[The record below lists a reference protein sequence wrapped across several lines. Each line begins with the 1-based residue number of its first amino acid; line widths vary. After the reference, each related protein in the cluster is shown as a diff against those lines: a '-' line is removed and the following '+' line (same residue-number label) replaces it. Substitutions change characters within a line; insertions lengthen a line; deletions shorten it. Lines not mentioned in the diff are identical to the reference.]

1 MQRSQAE
8 SNSTS
13 SVMFHPGTGSGIGW
27 LQFFLKVEV
36 ACGFWVSLMMDWAG
50 MEPQNRK
57 SEDWQVILHPCQGA
71 ECYVTAAN
79 HHGYS
84 NALVKRRAWL
94 QLIVSTCGMLG
105 EDGG

>member
-1 MQRSQAE
+1 
-8 SNSTS
+8 
-13 SVMFHPGTGSGIGW
+13 
-27 LQFFLKVEV
+27 
-36 ACGFWVSLMMDWAG
+36 

-105 EDGG
+105 KMEDEVSERWKWENQHQPS